1 MNSKIIVT
9 GTIGSITTRQYVDRT
24 SNMTK
29 ELLTISVPYRT
40 DLVKDANGQDSR
52 VTKWCS
58 ASMVKNEYNAKF
70 AKGDNVTI
78 FGVPD
83 VDTYSKQDGTLG
95 VNFRILK
102 PEITLNVQGSRIM
115 PYEQVKNQVQYP
127 NNPTVPGTPG
137 AYNPNSAQ
145 KPSVTPNANSN
156 QVYPGNPYQGG
167 YNPNNPTVPGTPGA
181 YNPNSALKNTAPY
194 NPVYGQQNPN
204 GNYQQTE
211 IPFDPNIS
219 DDDLPF

>member
-1 MNSKIIVT
+1 MNSKIMVT
-9 GTIGSITTRQYVDRT
+9 GTIGSINTRQYVDRAT
-24 SNMTK
+24 NMTK

-58 ASMVKNEYNAKF
+58 TSMVKNEYNAKF
-70 AKGDNVTI
+70 TKGDNVTI
-78 FGVPD
+78 FGTPD
-83 VDTYSKQDGTLG
+83 VEMYTKQDGTLG
-95 VNFRILK
+95 VNFKILK

-127 NNPTVPGTPG
+127 SNPTVPTTPG
-137 AYNPNSAQ
+137 AYNPNPTQ
-145 KPSVTPNANSN
+145 KPSVTPNANPN
-156 QVYPGNPYQGG
+156 QVYPGNPYQGS
-167 YNPNNPTVPGTPGA
+167 YNPNPTAVPGATGA
-181 YNPNSALKNTAPY
+181 YNPNSAPKNAAPY
-194 NPVYGQQNPN
+194 NPVYGQPNSN